1 MNRLIL
7 PALAAG
13 LLAFSGCSSNADK
26 SASTADQPATTPPA
40 ENSAPPMAST
50 TDTAMNRPA
59 ATDAMAAMP
68 AMSDAQFMM
77 KADEGG
83 HNEMGLSKVV
93 LMKNP
98 SATVKTFAT
107 KMVADHTKAG
117 NELMPIAKK
126 HGVKLKG
133 MMDAD
138 HQAMREKMLKMSGP
152 ALEKMYMDQMV
163 PDHEKTV
170 ALFKSEITNGKEG
183 DVKGFA
189 SKTLPVIQQHTDMA
203 KADDGKMKM

>member
-1 MNRLIL
+1 MKRLIL
-7 PALAAG
+7 PVLAAG
-13 LLAFSGCSSNADK
+13 LFAFSGCSSSTDK
-26 SASTADQPATTPPA
+26 SATATDQPATTPPA

-50 TDTAMNRPA
+50 TDTATNRA
-59 ATDAMAAMP
+59 AASTDAVAAMP
-68 AMSDAQFMM
+68 PVSDAQFMM

-83 HNEMGLSKVV
+83 HNEIGLSKVV

-98 SATVKTFAT
+98 SATVRTYAN

-126 HGVKLKG
+126 HGVALKG
-133 MMDAD
+133 AMDAE
-138 HQAMREKMLKMSGP
+138 HQAMREQMLKMSGP
-152 ALEKMYMDQMV
+152 ALEKQYMNQMV
-163 PDHEKTV
+163 TDHEKTV

-203 KADDGKMKM
+203 KTDSNMKM